1 MYQIRYATEAD
12 MPALCEINYV
22 SFKNYRFRS
31 AVFPQCEPATLK
43 KFKAL
48 NGMKQMANP
57 EMHVITI
64 EDSNTGQLVGY
75 ARWLIPR
82 VLGVSSPVC
91 ILSARGAALAAAT
104 EQPLDHAPRPMN
116 EGLFYAP
123 RKLLGP
129 ARRRHTA
136 ERDIVLDFLATLP
149 AYRGRGIGSALLE
162 WGIKIAD
169 TVKTRIYLEATSA
182 GLSLY
187 SKHGWQVV
195 EELVLD
201 LELFGEGREELFT
214 LMLREPVLL
223 DVP

>member
-1 MYQIRYATEAD
+1 
-12 MPALCEINYV
+12 
-22 SFKNYRFRS
+22 
-31 AVFPQCEPATLK
+31 
-43 KFKAL
+43 
-48 NGMKQMANP
+48 
-57 EMHVITI
+57 
-64 EDSNTGQLVGY
+64 
-75 ARWLIPR
+75 
-82 VLGVSSPVC
+82 
-91 ILSARGAALAAAT
+91 
-104 EQPLDHAPRPMN
+104 MN
-116 EGLFYAP
+116 EGLFHAP
-123 RKLLGP
+123 RKRLGP

-136 ERDIVLDFLATLP
+136 ERDIGTCLYLSSFMGHCLTVSKTLVLDFPATLL

-187 SKHGWQVV
+187 RKHGWQVV

-201 LELFGEGREELFT
+201 LEPFGEGEEELFT